1 MLPDANK
8 RAIAQNLQSK
18 INMMQGLGKL
28 SDGLIPNGFDPFAE
42 AFPHGIF
49 PKTAIHEFI
58 SHEPHEAASTSAFI
72 TALAGKFI
80 KENGLCLWVGD
91 YRNLYPPGLKH
102 FGINPDRIV
111 FVNTSKPKEVLWTV
125 EEALKCDVLSAVV
138 GNIKELGFTESRRLL
153 LAIERSGVTGFIHRH
168 CPRTE
173 NAVACTTRWKITPL
187 PSFSPDGLPGIG
199 HHCWEVQLLK
209 VKNGKPKS
217 WRIRWVGD
225 DFQTLSDTHSTTQ
238 TQERHAG

>member
-8 RAIAQNLQSK
+8 RAIARQLQSK
-18 INMMQGLGKL
+18 INLMQGLGKP
-28 SDGLIPNGFDPFAE
+28 SDGLVPKGFEPFNE
-42 AFPHGIF
+42 AFPHGVF

-58 SHEPHEAASTSAFI
+58 SHEPHQAAATSAFI
-72 TALAGKFI
+72 TALAGKFT
-80 KENGLCLWVGD
+80 KENGVCLWVGN
-91 YRNLYPPGLKH
+91 RNVYPPGLKH

-111 FVNTSKPKEVLWTV
+111 FVNTSKLKDILWTT

-138 GNIKELGFTESRRLL
+138 ADTKELGFTESRRLL
-153 LAIERSGVTGFIHRH
+153 LAMERSGVTGFIHRH
-168 CPRTE
+168 SPRTE

-199 HHCWEVQLLK
+199 YYCWEVQLLK

-217 WRIRWVGD
+217 WRIRWAD
-225 DFQTLSDTHSTTQ
+225 DGFQTLYDAPSNIQ
-238 TQERHAG
+238 NPEKQAG

>member
-8 RAIAQNLQSK
+8 RAIARKLQSK
-18 INMMQGLGKL
+18 INMMQGLGKT
-28 SDGLIPNGFDPFAE
+28 SDGLVPKGFAPFAE

-49 PKTAIHEFI
+49 PKAAIHEFI
-58 SHEPHEAASTSAFI
+58 SHEPHQAAATSAFI
-72 TALAGKFI
+72 TALAGKSV
-80 KENGLCLWVGD
+80 KETGICIWVGHH
-91 YRNLYPPGLKH
+91 NIYPPGLKH

-111 FVNTSKPKEVLWTV
+111 FINTAKPKDILWTV
-125 EEALKCDVLSAVV
+125 EEALKCDALSAVV
-138 GNIKELGFTESRRLL
+138 ADIKELGFTESRRLL

-168 CPRTE
+168 GPKHE

-199 HHCWEVQLLK
+199 YHCWEVQLLK

-217 WRIRWVGD
+217 WCIRWADEG
-225 DFQTLSDTHSTTQ
+225 FQTLHDTPLNIQ
-238 TQERHAG
+238 NPEKQAV